1 MAIEQ
6 THEFIDFSNATNEGI
21 VEEIKEQLKRQ
32 IILFAHVLS
41 VRSINE
47 EIFRLF
53 LSKLTDGGIVNFFNL
68 LKDFIEKKS
77 YTIDQYIET
86 FAQNF

>member
-6 THEFIDFSNATNEGI
+6 THEFIDFSNATNQGI

-53 LSKLTDGGIVNFFNL
+53 LSKLTDGGIVNFFN
-68 LKDFIEKKS
+68 
-77 YTIDQYIET
+77 
-86 FAQNF
+86 

>member
-6 THEFIDFSNATNEGI
+6 TYEFIDFSNATNEGI

-53 LSKLTDGGIVNFFNL
+53 LSKLTDGGIVNFFN
-68 LKDFIEKKS
+68 
-77 YTIDQYIET
+77 
-86 FAQNF
+86 

>member
-6 THEFIDFSNATNEGI
+6 THEFIDFSNVTNEGI

-53 LSKLTDGGIVNFFNL
+53 LSKLTDGGIVNFFN
-68 LKDFIEKKS
+68 
-77 YTIDQYIET
+77 
-86 FAQNF
+86 